1 MKTALLDANIIL
13 RFITKDPPAMAEA
26 ARKLFLQAAAGK
38 IGLIILPITAAEVV
52 WVLESFYEYP
62 KNRVAETVG
71 DFLRC
76 EGLLVEQAEIIQ
88 EALGLYQSHNLD
100 FADAL
105 IAATALRKGPSL
117 VYSFDRHFDRLAA
130 LQRLEPGP
138 DILPG

>member
-1 MKTALLDANIIL
+1 MKTALLDAKVIL
-13 RFITKDPPAMAEA
+13 RFITKDPPPMAEA
-26 ARKLFLQAAAGK
+26 ARKLFRQAEAGQ
-38 IGLIILPITAAEVV
+38 IVLVILPITAAEVV

-62 KNRVAETVG
+62 KNQVAETLG

-88 EALGLYQSHNLD
+88 EALGLYQSNNLD

-117 VYSFDRHFDRLAA
+117 VCSFDRHFDRLAGV
-130 LQRLEPGP
+130 QRLEPGRES
-138 DILPG
+138 